1 MAVQSFNGQKLKIE
15 VLSSKDLSQA
25 KNFLIYINSLIEEDA
40 QILLNKKLSLK
51 KEKEWLKAKINKVK
65 NKKEAILVAKNKNK
79 IAGIAQIELKIGR
92 ADHVGELGVSVGKEY
107 RSIGLGKYLMKE
119 ILKLVKT
126 DLKPKPK
133 IIRLSFLSTNKIAKN
148 LYQKMNFKI
157 VGIIPQQLQYKGKLV
172 DEIIML
178 RKS

>member
-1 MAVQSFNGQKLKIE
+1 MAIQSFNGQKLKIE
-15 VLSSKDLSQA
+15 ALSSKSLSQA

-51 KEKEWLKAKINKVK
+51 EEKEWLKTKINKVK
-65 NKKEAILVAKNKNK
+65 NKKEVILVAKDKNK

-92 ADHVGELGVSVGKEY
+92 ADHVGELSISVGKEY
-107 RSIGLGKYLMKE
+107 RNIGLGKYLMKE
-119 ILKLVKT
+119 ILKLAKT
-126 DLKPKPK
+126 DLKPRPK
-133 IIRLSFLSTNKIAKN
+133 IIRLSLLSTNKIAKN

-157 VGIIPQQLQYKGKLV
+157 IGKIPQQFQYKGRLV

-178 RKS
+178 RDL